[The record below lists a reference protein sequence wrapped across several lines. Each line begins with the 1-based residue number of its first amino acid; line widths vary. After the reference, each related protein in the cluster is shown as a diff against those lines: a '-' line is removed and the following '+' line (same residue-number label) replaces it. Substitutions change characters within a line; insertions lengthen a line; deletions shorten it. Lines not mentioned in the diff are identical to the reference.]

1 VQQPEDLGNG
11 ILETLLEVAVIGG
24 ESKGVSQKGK
34 FNESKAKG
42 GGRPV
47 SADQEIEDLDV
58 LLDDREAILGVED
71 AEGPDLRIL
80 GKVTTPSI

>member
-34 FNESKAKG
+34 MNKSKAKG
-42 GGRPV
+42 GIPV

-58 LLDDREAILGVED
+58 LLDDREAILSVED